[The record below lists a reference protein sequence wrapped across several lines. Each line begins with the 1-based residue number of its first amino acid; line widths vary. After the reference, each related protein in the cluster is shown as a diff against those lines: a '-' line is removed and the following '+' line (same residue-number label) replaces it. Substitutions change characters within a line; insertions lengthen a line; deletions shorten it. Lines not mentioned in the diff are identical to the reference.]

1 MSPRILG
8 FCLWQLWALHL
19 GHPHQGN
26 GGVHLAGTLVKNTY
40 DTAQQSACYI
50 FVLFSITK
58 NAIKLIDSPVEVIGH
73 GKLQLHPVAS
83 PSPI

>member
-8 FCLWQLWALHL
+8 LCLWQLWALHL

-26 GGVHLAGTLVKNTY
+26 GEVHLAGTLVKNTY
-40 DTAQQSACYI
+40 DAALQSACYI
-50 FVLFSITK
+50 FVLFSISK
-58 NAIKLIDSPVEVIGH
+58 NAIQLIIIGH
-73 GKLQLHPVAS
+73 GKLQIHPVAN